1 MANKPLNPKGVQNL
15 VTAARRTKLQVD
27 LAKQMRQDRNLA
39 KAVKLKSEANKKA
52 IQKKAVMSK
61 QKASKGGG
69 VIHGVQFGKTKPKG
83 K

>member
-1 MANKPLNPKGVQNL
+1 MANKPLDPRGVQNIT
-15 VTAARRTKLQVD
+15 TAARRIVLQQD
-27 LAKQMRQDRNLA
+27 LARQMKQDRNLA
-39 KAVKLKSEANKKA
+39 KAVKSKSEANKKA
-52 IQKKAVMSK
+52 IQKRAVINK